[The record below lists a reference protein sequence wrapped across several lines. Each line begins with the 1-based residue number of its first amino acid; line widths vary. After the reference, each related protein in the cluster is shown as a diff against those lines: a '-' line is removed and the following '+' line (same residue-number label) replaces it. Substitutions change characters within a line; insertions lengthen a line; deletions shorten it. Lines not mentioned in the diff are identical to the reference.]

1 MRSIWTGTLVVM
13 SLLVTFGCATG
24 RTAYEKPGTTE
35 ADRKRD
41 VADCVQASIGHEP
54 GRHVLAPVVIDRAE
68 FEKCL
73 ASRGYS
79 RAR

>member
-1 MRSIWTGTLVVM
+1 MASMWTGALVVITLV
-13 SLLVTFGCATG
+13 VTFGCATG
-24 RTAYEKPGTTE
+24 RVAYEKSGTTE

-41 VADCVQASIGHEP
+41 AAECTQASIGHEP
-54 GRHVLAPVVIDRAE
+54 GRHVLSPVVIDRAE